1 MKRFFPCKILLL
13 LDDSEA
19 ADSAA
24 GAAVELSRRTGSELH
39 VVTVG
44 YVKAFHAAPEIAWEQ
59 GAWATLESEARGKA
73 GRVLGEH
80 IAKIE
85 ELGGKVAAEH
95 LLIGQPAEEIVRL
108 REQLGAALVII
119 GGRKTGFV
127 KKALT
132 RSVGEE
138 IVRNASC
145 DVLVVHDG
153 RSESA
158 GRRLR
163 HRAYSLNHAT
173 WRLAASWR
181 DLNLPNYLGCAE
193 REGSLS
199 LLNSR

>member
-13 LDDSEA
+13 LDDSEE
-19 ADSAA
+19 ADSAT
-24 GAAVELSRRTGSELH
+24 GAAVELSRQTGSELH
-39 VVTVG
+39 VVAVG
-44 YVKAFHAAPEIAWEQ
+44 NVKAFHTAPEIAWEQ
-59 GAWATLESEARGKA
+59 GSWAALENEARSKA

-80 IAKIE
+80 IRKIE
-85 ELGGKVAAEH
+85 EWGGEVAAEH
-95 LLIGQPAEEIVRL
+95 LLIGQPAEEIIRL
-108 REQLGAALVII
+108 REQLGAGLVII

-127 KKALT
+127 KKTLT

-158 GRRLR
+158 RRRLR
-163 HRAYSLNHAT
+163 LGAYSLNHAI

-181 DLNLPNYLGCAE
+181 IRNLPNYLGCAE
-193 REGSLS
+193 REGSS